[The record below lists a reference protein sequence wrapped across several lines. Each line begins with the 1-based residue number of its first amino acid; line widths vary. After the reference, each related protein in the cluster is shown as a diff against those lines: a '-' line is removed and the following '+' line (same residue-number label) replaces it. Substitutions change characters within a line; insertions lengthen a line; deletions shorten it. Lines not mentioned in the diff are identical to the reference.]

1 MYSAFL
7 EPSITLYID
16 SHELSSIPYPTPIQI
31 EKDLTRE
38 SLIINGV
45 SIEGSQGFPF

>member
-1 MYSAFL
+1 MHSLFL
-7 EPSITLYID
+7 EPPITLYID
-16 SHELSSIPYPTPIQI
+16 SNELSSIPYPTSMQI

-45 SIEGSQGFPF
+45 SIEGSQGFSF